1 MRCRA
6 ALLVVAACGGGHG
19 VPPDSDVDAGPG
31 GLPCDVRAV
40 LEDACAQC
48 HADPV
53 TSNAPHALV
62 ARSDFFAASSVDGES
77 LGMRSLARLHDTSH
91 PMPPLSEP
99 PASAAQLAT
108 LGAWLSA
115 GMPGGTCGQLP
126 MRPATPTCAS
136 GAHWTGAATSAMNP
150 GKACLGCHTTQ
161 APHFAYFFMGTAFPA
176 YHEGDDCEDPPPAG
190 ARVEILD
197 SDGNVT
203 LTLVPTA
210 DGNFYSTTA
219 AAGVPLPFT
228 ARLVANGLAR
238 AMTTPQMSGDC
249 NACHTEQGTT
259 LVTGTAS
266 APGRL
271 VWPRPRP

>member
-1 MRCRA
+1 MRGRI
-6 ALLVVAACGGGHG
+6 ALVAIAACGTDRAIA
-19 VPPDSDVDAGPG
+19 PDAGIGPDE
-31 GLPCDVRAV
+31 LPCDVRAV
-40 LEDACAQC
+40 LEDACTQC
-48 HADPV
+48 HSDPP

-77 LGMRSLARLHDTSH
+77 LGVRALARLHDTQH

-99 PASAAQLAT
+99 AASAAEVAT
-108 LGAWLSA
+108 LDAWLAA
-115 GMPGGTCGQLP
+115 GMPPGSCGRIP
-126 MRPATPTCAS
+126 MRFTIPTCAS
-136 GAHWTGAATSAMNP
+136 GVLWDGTATNVMDP
-150 GKACLGCHTTQ
+150 GKACIGCHTTD
-161 APHFAYFFMGTAFPA
+161 APQLAYFFMGTAFPA
-176 YHEGDDCEDPPPAG
+176 YHESDDCEDPPPAD

-197 SDGNVT
+197 ANGNVT
-203 LTLVPTA
+203 LVMMPTA
-210 DGNFYSTTA
+210 DGNFYSSSI

-238 AMTTPQMSGDC
+238 AMVTPQMTGEC

-259 LVTGTAS
+259 LTVGTAS